1 MRGASEKRALLSFVF
16 GFFPVF
22 TRTPHPAPLVILS
35 PMATTYSAI
44 NVLAAM
50 ITPAVL
56 ISSCGTLIL
65 ATSGRLGRAI
75 DRVRSLSDSFE
86 ELTADQDPDHDTRKK
101 IELIFQQL
109 DLLTSRSRLL
119 QRIMTLLYRA
129 VGIFV
134 GTSIALGMVSLLP
147 KPYAWIPVILGG
159 IGACFLFYASM
170 LMMIESRLALTS
182 SYKEMDYLWER
193 GRLYAPPELLANYQS
208 KRPFGI

>member
-1 MRGASEKRALLSFVF
+1 
-16 GFFPVF
+16 
-22 TRTPHPAPLVILS
+22 
-35 PMATTYSAI
+35 MATTYSAI
-44 NVLAAM
+44 SVLAAM

-65 ATSGRLGRAI
+65 ATSTRLGRAI
-75 DRVRSLSDSFE
+75 DRVRALSDLFE
-86 ELTADQDPDHDTRKK
+86 ELTANENPDEDTRKR
-101 IELIFQQL
+101 ILLLFQQL

-134 GTSIALGMVSLLP
+134 GTSIALGAVTLVP
-147 KPYAWIPVILGG
+147 RIYAWLPVVTGA

-170 LMMIESRLALTS
+170 LMMIESRLALKS

-193 GRLYAPPELLANYQS
+193 GRQYAPPELLASYQS
-208 KRPFGI
+208 RRPFGI